1 MRRRILSCD
10 ARGPHRAAGRH
21 RRARRPLLRAVPCR
35 AEARAG
41 GVVVLH
47 GAGSQK
53 ENHFDFARAC
63 RAAGLAAVAFD
74 QRGHGASDGALDG
87 RAIDDVATIA
97 ALLPDGAP
105 VALRGSSMGGWLAL
119 AAGAALD
126 AAAVVAICPASGAQL
141 RRGLDDRRFPF
152 RADPDS
158 LAPLLE
164 RPTCR
169 AAAAALGERLL
180 LMHAEGDEDV
190 PVEHSRALH
199 AAAPASRIEVV
210 PGGHHRSVQHDPDLQ
225 ALAVRFLAGRC
236 AERRPPPP
244 SSPGPTWW
252 RPRSA
257 PSTTASASGTRRP
270 AARTRGSPRRSTRR
284 SATR

>member
-1 MRRRILSCD
+1 M
-10 ARGPHRAAGRH
+10 
-21 RRARRPLLRAVPCR
+21 RAVHTEPPADTGER
-35 AEARAG
+35 DGLSYALFLPAQAPAG

-63 RAAGLAAVAFD
+63 SAAGLAAVAFD

-152 RADPDS
+152 RADPAS

-164 RPTCR
+164 TTDLS

-180 LMHAEGDEDV
+180 LMHAEGDESV
-190 PVEHSRALH
+190 PISVSRALH
-199 AAAPASRIEVV
+199 AGAPGSRLVAV
-210 PGGHHRSVQHDPDLQ
+210 PGGHHRSIQHDPELT
-225 ALAVRFLAGRC
+225 AVAVRFLTRAL
-236 AERRPPPP
+236 RP
-244 SSPGPTWW
+244 
-252 RPRSA
+252 
-257 PSTTASASGTRRP
+257 RP
-270 AARTRGSPRRSTRR
+270 AAG
-284 SATR
+284 